1 MDRDPYAAPRRRPAR
16 VADEIRRQLG
26 DVLLR
31 RVSDPKVS
39 GIAVTDVEVTAD
51 LRLAR
56 VYYTVGGDEQERAE
70 VARGLERAA
79 GFIKR
84 ELSGRLLLKFM
95 PDFEFFYD
103 ESLDRGA
110 RVDALLADL
119 ARERGEDEA
128 SDEPSSGDDVEE
140 G

>member
-1 MDRDPYAAPRRRPAR
+1 MAREPTAGSRQRPAR

-26 DVLLR
+26 ELILR
-31 RVSDPKVS
+31 RVRDPKVS
-39 GIAVTDVEVTAD
+39 AISITDVEVTGD

-56 VYYTVGGDEQERAE
+56 VYYTVGGDEQDRVE
-70 VARGLERAA
+70 VAKGLRRAT
-79 GFIKR
+79 GFLKR
-84 ELSGRLLLKFM
+84 EMSERLRLRYM

-119 ARERGEDEA
+119 ARERGAED
-128 SDEPSSGDDVEE
+128 GDHDDTQDSEE
-140 G
+140 DP